1 MLIFFVN
8 FLTIICL
15 NSLKTL
21 NYSLLI
27 NTWLF
32 FTESTVA
39 DLLGLGNRSNY
50 TGKSVCFIFSILQ
63 ILCIFYCM
71 LLKGISPNSFRFKYQ

>member
-50 TGKSVCFIFSILQ
+50 TGK
-63 ILCIFYCM
+63 
-71 LLKGISPNSFRFKYQ
+71 